1 MQKYGFI
8 PHMPNDWTWLP
19 DFAKNGYRP
28 ERKDN
33 SWPKNSCSWSALALS
48 PSFYWISSLWLGS
61 DQKLF
66 PCWGSFDQVL
76 KVSSLTMRVG
86 RISWIF
92 GPSTEYD
99 INSNQLTGS
108 GPFILSITAKM
119 NAGQI
124 KTLQC
129 CDVVTSNR
137 PLFVFP
143 FKTRLQNITR
153 LSRCQ
158 FWIQYYY
165 KQSNKLY
172 IQKIGVLPTIK

>member
-19 DFAKNGYRP
+19 DFVKNGYRP

-33 SWPKNSCSWSALALS
+33 SCPKNSCSWSALALS

-66 PCWGSFDQVL
+66 PCWRSFDQVL

-99 INSNQLTGS
+99 IN
-108 GPFILSITAKM
+108 
-119 NAGQI
+119 
-124 KTLQC
+124 
-129 CDVVTSNR
+129 SNR

-172 IQKIGVLPTIK
+172 IQKRVVIPTIK

>member
-1 MQKYGFI
+1 MI
-8 PHMPNDWTWLP
+8 RH
-19 DFAKNGYRP
+19 DFVKNGYQP

-33 SWPKNSCSWSALALS
+33 SCPKNSCSWSALALS

-66 PCWGSFDQVL
+66 PCWRSFDQVL

-108 GPFILSITAKM
+108 GRFILSITAEM
-119 NAGQI
+119 NAGQRS
-124 KTLQC
+124 KLKQC

-158 FWIQYYY
+158 FWIQCLI
-165 KQSNKLY
+165 QPEGGTINY
-172 IQKIGVLPTIK
+172 IHKK

>member
-19 DFAKNGYRP
+19 DFVKNGYRSK
-28 ERKDN
+28 RKDN
-33 SWPKNSCSWSALALS
+33 SCPKNSCSWSALALS

-66 PCWGSFDQVL
+66 PCWRSFDQVL

-99 INSNQLTGS
+99 INSNQLPSS
-108 GPFILSITAKM
+108 GPFILSITAEM
-119 NAGQI
+119 NSGRRAKSKQCNVVMLSLQI
-124 KTLQC
+124 DHFL
-129 CDVVTSNR
+129 SS
-137 PLFVFP
+137 
-143 FKTRLQNITR
+143 
-153 LSRCQ
+153 LSRPE
-158 FWIQYYY
+158 Y
-165 KQSNKLY
+165 K
-172 IQKIGVLPTIK
+172 T